1 MKHTFYACAFPCRKV
16 KAMNYGKRGVRAK
29 QKALNSK
36 AVKWERKFAV
46 LFVKLLLSAFIG
58 IGICGISAGIG
69 AFRGILS
76 STPEISLNDVMAT
89 GEATI
94 VYDREGN
101 EIDQYVGMNSNRI
114 QINSMD
120 LIPEHLAH
128 AFVAIEDERFYQ
140 HNGIDFEAIFRS
152 AYYFA
157 ISLGK
162 IQQGASTITQQLLK
176 NTVFTTWTEEN
187 GNLIKTFKRK
197 FQEQYLALEVTKHFS
212 TGVYPV
218 IITAIGTNN
227 EYATKKIQAWVTD
240 KNNVVDS
247 SPTPQPAPA
256 KPAQYTSS
264 PNKPTSPKKKSKKK
278 IVYIVLGVLV
288 LLIAIIFGISACQ
301 AHNDTVQ
308 NEQAQSNALNNTNSK
323 LDNLSE
329 QNKQLMQQ
337 NKELQSAI
345 NTYKQDQNKEEL
357 QNQLNQIKTENE
369 QLKNNAANNQALQ
382 NQIDQLGSTI
392 DQIKQNPNQA
402 DSLLDQMKNNQNEFM
417 QNLNATFQKL
427 VSDFQQLIG
436 Q

>member
-1 MKHTFYACAFPCRKV
+1 MTLQINTRVDSITWP
-16 KAMNYGKRGVRAK
+16 
-29 QKALNSK
+29 LNQNLTNQEIISQLELTVTENGHFISNDNLSINKK
-36 AVKWERKFAV
+36 AVNR
-46 LFVKLLLSAFIG
+46 S
-58 IGICGISAGIG
+58 
-69 AFRGILS
+69 
-76 STPEISLNDVMAT
+76 
-89 GEATI
+89 EA
-94 VYDREGN
+94 
-101 EIDQYVGMNSNRI
+101 
-114 QINSMD
+114 
-120 LIPEHLAH
+120 
-128 AFVAIEDERFYQ
+128 
-140 HNGIDFEAIFRS
+140 
-152 AYYFA
+152 
-157 ISLGK
+157 
-162 IQQGASTITQQLLK
+162 
-176 NTVFTTWTEEN
+176 
-187 GNLIKTFKRK
+187 
-197 FQEQYLALEVTKHFS
+197 
-212 TGVYPV
+212 GVYPV

-247 SPTPQPAPA
+247 SPTPQLAPA
-256 KPAQYTSS
+256 KLAQYTSS
-264 PNKPTSPKKKSKKK
+264 PNKPASPKKKGKKK